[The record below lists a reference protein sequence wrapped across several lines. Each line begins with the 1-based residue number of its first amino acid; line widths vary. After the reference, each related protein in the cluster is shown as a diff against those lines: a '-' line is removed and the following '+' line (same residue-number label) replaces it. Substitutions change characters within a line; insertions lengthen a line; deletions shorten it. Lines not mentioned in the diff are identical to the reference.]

1 MKHYGDICKLKGD
14 QVPIVDVITGGSP
27 CQDLSVAGHREGL
40 SGERSGLFLEMIRL
54 IGEMRNADR
63 QRTGRTDKFLRPRFV
78 VFENVEGLFSSNDG
92 EDFRIV
98 LEEFAKIA
106 DCNATIPR
114 LPSGQTWSNS
124 GTVVGNRRDCDWS
137 IAWRLHDSQFWG
149 VAQRRRR
156 VSIVVDFGSL
166 SAPEILFKSKG
177 VSRNPEPCE
186 QESETPS
193 ANSGRSVE
201 ESNCFTLKV
210 RGGLK

>member
-63 QRTGRTDKFLRPRFV
+63 QRTERTDKFLRPRFV

-106 DCNATIPR
+106 DCGHKKTLPR
-114 LPSGQTWSNS
+114 S
-124 GTVVGNRRDCDWS
+124 
-137 IAWRLHDSQFWG
+137 
-149 VAQRRRR
+149 
-156 VSIVVDFGSL
+156 
-166 SAPEILFKSKG
+166 
-177 VSRNPEPCE
+177 
-186 QESETPS
+186 
-193 ANSGRSVE
+193 
-201 ESNCFTLKV
+201 
-210 RGGLK
+210 